1 MRVLNLVVVV
11 SSAVLLLS
19 GVAYADSGLK
29 HNIHNVHNVHNVH
42 NQSFI
47 SKRPYQQVPA
57 ESAYSKKEN
66 FEGAT
71 LIDENAETDRI
82 HKPMR
87 LHMLGKR
94 PYMEKNT
101 D

>member
-1 MRVLNLVVVV
+1 MKTLMT
-11 SSAVLLLS
+11 LLS
-19 GVAYADSGLK
+19 VSAMVLASGGAFAD
-29 HNIHNVHNVHNVH
+29 
-42 NQSFI
+42 NQERNTI
-47 SKRPYQQVPA
+47 NHQNLAKRPYQQVPVEA
-57 ESAYSKKEN
+57 QSKKDH

-71 LIDENAETDRI
+71 LIDEAAESDKKHQPI
-82 HKPMR
+82 R

>member
-1 MRVLNLVVVV
+1 MSVLNLVVVV

-29 HNIHNVHNVHNVH
+29 HNVHNVH